1 MGYVVHVFALIRS
14 LCINRGMSYLRS
26 LYNNGVMC
34 VCMLM
39 EVCCHIDSV
48 IVHKLD
54 VFKSAFDKW
63 GGGVVLCRWGGGG
76 SVM

>member
-1 MGYVVHVFALIRS
+1 
-14 LCINRGMSYLRS
+14 
-26 LYNNGVMC
+26 
-34 VCMLM
+34 MLM